1 MCSECAFTSVNK
13 LQTLRL
19 FTLSFIFC
27 IISCTVAVAVGHTAT
42 ANCGGIAIDF
52 SFDSGPAA
60 ATLKSLSAIPLA
72 IRLAVTLA
80 AVIEL
85 HQLMHPKH
93 CSNSCDGTTKFFCGV
108 PFCVCGYQSRACF
121 GIHELRT
128 FSCHQ

>member
-19 FTLSFIFC
+19 LTLSFIFC

-42 ANCGGIAIDF
+42 ANCGGIAT
-52 SFDSGPAA
+52 DSSSDLGLAA
-60 ATLKSLSAIPLA
+60 ATLKSLSAKLPA
-72 IRLAVTLA
+72 IRPAVTLVV
-80 AVIEL
+80 VIKP
-85 HQLMHPKH
+85 HQPMRLVH

-108 PFCVCGYQSRACF
+108 PFCVCGYQSRACY